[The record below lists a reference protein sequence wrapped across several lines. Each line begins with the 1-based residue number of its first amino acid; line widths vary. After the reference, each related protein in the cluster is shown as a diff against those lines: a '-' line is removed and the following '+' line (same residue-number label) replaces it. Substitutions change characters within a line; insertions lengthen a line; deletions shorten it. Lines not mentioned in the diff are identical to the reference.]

1 LNPLSAVAFLVAI
14 IGKLH
19 LKPFDVPEA
28 EVEIVAGPAT
38 EYGGRLLAI
47 IEIVKTFLIAIC
59 VGLFIALF
67 LAGGSVPGYE
77 KLFSIPTFLLEGL
90 LIVLV
95 MTLIHTL
102 NPRFR
107 IDQALIWYVRVPTIL
122 AISGLV
128 WAYAFRHFFP
138 AFI

>member
-1 LNPLSAVAFLVAI
+1 MQLFLNLLINGFAVLVADYFLPGVSVNNFLTAI
-14 IGKLH
+14 VVGIGLGIVNTFI
-19 LKPFDVPEA
+19 KP
-28 EVEIVAGPAT
+28 
-38 EYGGRLLAI
+38 
-47 IEIVKTFLIAIC
+47 
-59 VGLFIALF
+59 
-67 LAGGSVPGYE
+67 
-77 KLFSIPTFLLEGL
+77 
-90 LIVLV
+90 IVLL